1 VPDGFAGGIGGVG
14 ETASRKPGD
23 APLPPPPKPTP
34 APSSGGAKAGRGLRR
49 PIKKAVYGVGGLVA
63 IGAVAYG
70 AGLMMDQA
78 DIPKG
83 TTVMGV
89 DIGGD
94 SRDAAVNTL
103 DGTIGKSSQ
112 QPLALS
118 IGGRTVQLNPSV
130 AGLTVDTTA
139 TVQSISQ
146 HSYNPVS
153 VIGSLFGGKHP
164 VAPTVV
170 VDQQKLR
177 AALQQLAPKAGGGAS
192 AMKEGEVVFKSV
204 NGVGETSVI
213 LPKAGK
219 GMDIGTAAT
228 AVTDAFDERARGA
241 NPGTVTIPV
250 TDAQPKA
257 TAAAVRQADA
267 TLGKWALSGLF
278 QVKAGSVTV
287 PFGPH
292 TFSEALTLQPD
303 ASGKLVPVFDAGKL
317 AAAYGTQF
325 QGAKTKTGAPV
336 TTQDVITALTTLLS
350 HPNGPTSITI

>member
-1 VPDGFAGGIGGVG
+1 V
-14 ETASRKPGD
+14 
-23 APLPPPPKPTP
+23 
-34 APSSGGAKAGRGLRR
+34 
-49 PIKKAVYGVGGLVA
+49 KKAVYGVGGLVA

-89 DIGGD
+89 NIGGD

-103 DGTIGKSSQ
+103 DDTVGRSAQ
-112 QPLALS
+112 QPMAAS
-118 IGGRTVQLNPSV
+118 IGGKQVQLNPSV
-130 AGLTVDTTA
+130 AGLTIDTTA

-177 AALQQLAPKAGGGAS
+177 AALQQLAPQAGTGGAT
-192 AMKEGEVVFKSV
+192 AMQEGEVAFKSA
-204 NGVGETSVI
+204 GGAGTTEAI
-213 LPKAGK
+213 LPKPGK
-219 GMDIGTAAT
+219 GLDIASAAT
-228 AVTDAFDERARGA
+228 AVTDAFNERARGA
-241 NPGTVTIPV
+241 NPGTVNIPV
-250 TDAQPKA
+250 TDARPKA
-257 TAAAVRQADA
+257 TAVAVQQAES
-267 TLGKWALSGLF
+267 TIGKWALSGLF
-278 QVKAGSVTV
+278 QVKAGSATV

-292 TFSEALTLQPD
+292 TFSQALTLQPD
-303 ASGKLVPVFDAGKL
+303 SSGKLVPVFDANKL

-325 QGAKTKTGAPV
+325 DGAHTKAGAAV
-336 TTQDVITALTTLLS
+336 TTQDVIGALTTLLT
-350 HPNGPTSITI
+350 HPNGPTDITI